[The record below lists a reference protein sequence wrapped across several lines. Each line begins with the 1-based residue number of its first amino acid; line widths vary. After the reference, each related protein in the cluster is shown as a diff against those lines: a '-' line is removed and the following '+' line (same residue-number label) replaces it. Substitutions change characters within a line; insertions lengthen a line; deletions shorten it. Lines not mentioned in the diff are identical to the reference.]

1 MQTQNNSMPPVPPVG
16 IVAAA
21 GSDQTPVNL
30 AIALALANAG
40 IPVYPCAPDKRPRIT
55 GGYRAAVTDPN
66 TISEWFTKW
75 PTSLAAIPTGP
86 QSGLFVLD
94 VDGPA
99 GRRSLNA
106 LLAKLGIERPADL
119 SRVAVRT
126 PSGGF
131 HFYMTLRP
139 GEAPRSR
146 ASDIAVGLDTRGIG
160 GGIIAPGNRLPDGRS
175 YELIDASDLPDF
187 RGEA

>member
-1 MQTQNNSMPPVPPVG
+1 MQTQNNSIPPVPPVS
-16 IVAAA
+16 IAAAA
-21 GSDQTPVNL
+21 GSDQTPINL
-30 AIALALANAG
+30 AIALALADAG
-40 IPVYPCAPDKRPRIT
+40 IPVYPCSPDKRPKIA
-55 GGYRAAVTDPN
+55 GGYRAAVTDRN
-66 TISEWFTKW
+66 TIIEWFIRW

-106 LLAKLGIERPADL
+106 LLVKLGIERPADL

-146 ASDIAVGLDTRGIG
+146 ASDISLGLDTRGIG
-160 GGIIAPGNRLPDGRS
+160 GGIIAPGNRHPDCRS
-175 YELIDASDLPDF
+175 YVLIDAADLPDF